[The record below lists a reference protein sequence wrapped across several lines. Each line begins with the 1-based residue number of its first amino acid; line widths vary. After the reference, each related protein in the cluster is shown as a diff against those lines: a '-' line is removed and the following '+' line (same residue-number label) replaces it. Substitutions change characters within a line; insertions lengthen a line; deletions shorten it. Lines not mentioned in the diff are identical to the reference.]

1 MLLKVNLNMA
11 DTPSRRKTRSS
22 MPKRIN
28 RFIAFLSAAVF
39 LISCGRGVLYTDTTA
54 MPAKTWELTNTPVFS
69 VPIKD
74 TLSSNDIYFLVRTSS
89 SYPYRNLFL
98 FVTTTS
104 PAGKSITDT
113 LQYFLS
119 DEKGKRAGRGFGD
132 IREVVL
138 PFKSNIFFPVSGTY
152 SFKIQHGMRIES
164 LKGVYDF
171 GIRIKKTGKEAKAGG
186 KK

>member
-1 MLLKVNLNMA
+1 
-11 DTPSRRKTRSS
+11 

-28 RFIAFLSAAVF
+28 STAVIMALVLILS
-39 LISCGRGVLYTDTTA
+39 SCGRGVVYTDTTA

-69 VPIKD
+69 VAIKD
-74 TLSSNDIYFLVRTSS
+74 TLSSNDISFLIRTGT
-89 SYPYRNLFL
+89 SYPFRNLYL

-104 PAGKSITDT
+104 PSGKSITDT
-113 LQYFLS
+113 LQYFLA

-132 IREVVL
+132 IRELSL
-138 PFKSNIFFPVSGTY
+138 PYKSNIFFPAPGTY
-152 SFKIQHGMRIES
+152 SFKVQHGMRTES

-171 GIRIKKTGKEAKAGG
+171 GILVKKTGKEASAGG

>member
-1 MLLKVNLNMA
+1 
-11 DTPSRRKTRSS
+11 

-28 RFIAFLSAAVF
+28 SPLIVSVLTLFI
-39 LISCGRGVLYTDTTA
+39 ISCGRDVVYTDSEA
-54 MPAKTWELTNTPVFS
+54 MPSKTWELTNTPVFA

-74 TLSSNDIYFLVRTSS
+74 TLSGNDISFLIRTGS
-89 SYPYRNLFL
+89 SYPYRNLYL

-104 PAGKSITDT
+104 PEGKSITDT
-113 LQYFLS
+113 LQYYLA
-119 DEKGKRAGRGFGD
+119 DEKGKRIGKGFGD

-138 PFKSNIFFPVSGTY
+138 PFKSNVFFPGQGTY
-152 SFKIQHGMRIES
+152 SFKVQHGMRIES

-171 GIRIKKTGKEAKAGG
+171 GIRVKKVGKGISAGG